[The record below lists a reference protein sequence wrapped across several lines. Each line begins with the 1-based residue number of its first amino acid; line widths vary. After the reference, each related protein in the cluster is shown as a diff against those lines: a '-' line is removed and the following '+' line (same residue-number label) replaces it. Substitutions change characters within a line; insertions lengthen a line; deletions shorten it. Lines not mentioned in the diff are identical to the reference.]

1 MSNKGNNGGK
11 MMQYFWLLLCFY
23 LPLFIMMYACVY
35 MRGEEKG
42 RGRGWVG
49 FLFLVQLG

>member
-1 MSNKGNNGGK
+1 

-35 MRGEEKG
+35 MRGEGKG
-42 RGRGWVG
+42 VG
-49 FLFLVQLG
+49 GIVQDKFKFFVRRYCFKSRA